1 MHRIILISLMIIS
14 LNAGAQTMGG
24 SWYGKADVVLDG
36 TFNNYLTELV
46 IKQKGNTV
54 EGIFGYYFR
63 NGYQSFFV
71 KGTYDPQTRQVSI
84 PNIPVVFYKANSID
98 GVTCNMS
105 FEGTLR
111 ISKVG
116 SFVRGAFSSDSKYK
130 YTCPELRVLFSQDSL
145 VQQDSVIN
153 NGMAKKLWQP
163 TVEDLIVIDDPKTA
177 DGPVI
182 KNAVTSAGLSRPEIK
197 GPSVSSNSLA
207 NLTNRF
213 KQRQTIVANELI
225 VASDSVRI
233 SFYDNGDIDG
243 DSISVFLNGNP
254 VLEKQMIS
262 AKALTIYV
270 KLDPNREFNDVA
282 MFAENLGRIPPN
294 TALMVIYDGETPQE
308 IFLTSNLTQNGS
320 VRIRKKQPPKR

>member
-1 MHRIILISLMIIS
+1 
-14 LNAGAQTMGG
+14 MGG

-46 IKQKGNTV
+46 IKQKGNKV

-63 NGYQSFFV
+63 NGYQSFYV

-84 PNIPVVFYKANSID
+84 PDIPVVFYKANSID

-111 ISKVG
+111 VSKVG
-116 SFVRGAFSSDSKYK
+116 SFVRGAFSSDSKYR

-163 TVEDLIVIDDPKTA
+163 SVEDIVVVDDA
-177 DGPVI
+177 DGPEI
-182 KNAVTSAGLSRPEIK
+182 KNAVTSNGLSRPT
-197 GPSVSSNSLA
+197 VNSPTIDTKS
-207 NLTNRF
+207 LTNRF
-213 KQRQTIVANELI
+213 KQRQTIVTKELA
-225 VASDSVRI
+225 VVSDSVRI

-262 AKALTIYV
+262 AKALTVYV
-270 KLDPNREFNDVA
+270 KLDPTKEFNDLA

-294 TALMVIYDGETPQE
+294 TALMVVYDGDTPQE
-308 IFLTSNLTQNGS
+308 VFLTSNLSQNGS
-320 VRIRKKQPPKR
+320 VRIRRKPVPKK

>member
-1 MHRIILISLMIIS
+1 M
-14 LNAGAQTMGG
+14 AG

-46 IKQKGNTV
+46 IKQKGNKV

-63 NGYQSFFV
+63 NGYQSFYV
-71 KGTYDPQTRQVSI
+71 KGTYDPQTRQISI
-84 PNIPVVFYKANSID
+84 PDIPVVFYKANSID

-111 ISKVG
+111 VSKVG

-145 VQQDSVIN
+145 VEKDSIIN
-153 NGMAKKLWQP
+153 SGMAKRLWQP
-163 TVEDLIVIDDPKTA
+163 TIEDVVVVDDA
-177 DGPVI
+177 DGPEI
-182 KNAVTSAGLSRPEIK
+182 KNAVTNNGLSRPTI
-197 GPSVSSNSLA
+197 VSPTIDTKS
-207 NLTNRF
+207 LTNRF
-213 KQRQTIVANELI
+213 KQRQTVVTNEI
-225 VASDSVRI
+225 AVSSDSIRI

-262 AKALTIYV
+262 AKALTVYI
-270 KLDPNREFNDVA
+270 KLDPTKEFNDLA

-294 TALMVIYDGETPQE
+294 TALMVVYDGDTPQE
-308 IFLTSNLTQNGS
+308 VFLTNNLQQNGS
-320 VRIRKKQPPKR
+320 VRIRQRKIPKK

>member
-1 MHRIILISLMIIS
+1 M
-14 LNAGAQTMGG
+14 AG

-46 IKQKGNTV
+46 IKQKGNKV

-63 NGYQSFFV
+63 NGYQSFYV
-71 KGTYDPQTRQVSI
+71 KGTYDPQTRQISI
-84 PNIPVVFYKANSID
+84 PDIPVVFYKANSID

-111 ISKVG
+111 VSKVG

-145 VQQDSVIN
+145 VEKDSIIN
-153 NGMAKKLWQP
+153 SGMAKKLWQP
-163 TVEDLIVIDDPKTA
+163 TIEDVVVVDEA
-177 DGPVI
+177 DGPDI
-182 KNAVTSAGLSRPEIK
+182 KNAVTSNGLSRPTI
-197 GPSVSSNSLA
+197 VSPTIDTKS
-207 NLTNRF
+207 LTNRF
-213 KQRQTIVANELI
+213 KQRQTVVTNELA
-225 VASDSVRI
+225 VSSDSIRI

-262 AKALTIYV
+262 AKALTVYI
-270 KLDPNREFNDVA
+270 KLDPTKEFNDLA

-294 TALMVIYDGETPQE
+294 TALMVVYDGDTPQE
-308 IFLTSNLTQNGS
+308 VFLTSNLQQNGS
-320 VRIRKKQPPKR
+320 VRIRQKKIPKK

>member
-1 MHRIILISLMIIS
+1 MHRIILISFLFIS
-14 LNAGAQTMGG
+14 LQSGAQTMAG

-46 IKQKGNTV
+46 IKQKGNKV

-63 NGYQSFFV
+63 NGYQSFYV
-71 KGTYDPQTRQVSI
+71 KGTYDPQTRQISI
-84 PNIPVVFYKANSID
+84 PDIPVVFYKANSID

-111 ISKVG
+111 VSKVG

-145 VQQDSVIN
+145 VEKDSIIN
-153 NGMAKKLWQP
+153 SGMAKKLWQP
-163 TVEDLIVIDDPKTA
+163 SVEDVVVVDDS
-177 DGPVI
+177 DGPEI
-182 KNAVTSAGLSRPEIK
+182 KNAVTSNGLSRPTI
-197 GPSVSSNSLA
+197 VSPTIDTKS
-207 NLTNRF
+207 LTNRF
-213 KQRQTIVANELI
+213 KQRQTVVTNELA
-225 VASDSVRI
+225 VSSDSIRI

-262 AKALTIYV
+262 AKALTVYI
-270 KLDPNREFNDVA
+270 KLDPTKEFNDLA

-294 TALMVIYDGETPQE
+294 TALMVVYDGDTPQE
-308 IFLTSNLTQNGS
+308 VFLTSNLQQNGS
-320 VRIRKKQPPKR
+320 VRIRQKKIPKK

>member
-1 MHRIILISLMIIS
+1 MCRIILISLLILSIKA
-14 LNAGAQTMGG
+14 NAQTMGG

-36 TFNNYLTELV
+36 TYNNYLTELV

-63 NGYQSFFV
+63 NGYQSFYV
-71 KGTYDPQTRQVSI
+71 KGTYDPKTRQVSI
-84 PNIPVVFYKANSID
+84 PNIPVVFYKANTID

-111 ISKVG
+111 VSKVG
-116 SFVRGAFSSDSKYK
+116 SFVRGAFNSDSKYK
-130 YTCPELRVLFSQDSL
+130 YLCPELRVLFSMDSL
-145 VQQDSVIN
+145 VQKDSVIS
-153 NGMAKKLWQP
+153 NGVAKKLWQP
-163 TVEDLIVIDDPKTA
+163 SNQDVVVIDDPDTK
-177 DGPVI
+177 DG
-182 KNAVTSAGLSRPEIK
+182 PEIK
-197 GPSVSSNSLA
+197 TATPIADLSKPDIKSPVIDGNALV
-207 NLTNRF
+207 TRF
-213 KQRQTIVANELI
+213 KKRQNIVANELK

-243 DSISVFLNGNP
+243 DSISVFLNGVP

-270 KLDPNREFNDVA
+270 KLDPSKEYNEIS

-294 TALMVIYDGETPQE
+294 TALMVVYDGDTPQE
-308 IFLTSNLTQNGS
+308 IFLTSSFSQNGT
-320 VRIRKKQPPKR
+320 VRIRQRPKQSP

>member
-1 MHRIILISLMIIS
+1 MHRIILISLLILS
-14 LNAGAQTMGG
+14 QQVGAQTMGG

-46 IKQKGNTV
+46 IKQKGNKV

-63 NGYQSFFV
+63 NGYQSFYV

-84 PNIPVVFYKANSID
+84 PDIPVVFYKANSID

-111 ISKVG
+111 VSKVG
-116 SFVRGAFSSDSKYK
+116 SFVRGAFSSDSKYR

-163 TVEDLIVIDDPKTA
+163 SVEDIVVVDDA
-177 DGPVI
+177 DGPEI
-182 KNAVTSAGLSRPEIK
+182 KNAVTSNGLSRPT
-197 GPSVSSNSLA
+197 VNSPTIDTKS
-207 NLTNRF
+207 LTNRF
-213 KQRQTIVANELI
+213 KQRQTIVTKELA
-225 VASDSVRI
+225 VVSDSVRI

-262 AKALTIYV
+262 AKALTVYV
-270 KLDPNREFNDVA
+270 KLDPTKEFNDLA

-294 TALMVIYDGETPQE
+294 TALMVVYDGDTPQE
-308 IFLTSNLTQNGS
+308 VFLTSNLSQNGS
-320 VRIRKKQPPKR
+320 VRIRRKPVPKK

>member
-1 MHRIILISLMIIS
+1 MHRIILISLLILS
-14 LNAGAQTMGG
+14 QQVGAQTMGG

-46 IKQKGNTV
+46 IKQKGNKV

-63 NGYQSFFV
+63 NGYQSFYV

-84 PNIPVVFYKANSID
+84 PDIPVVFYKANSID

-111 ISKVG
+111 VSKVG
-116 SFVRGAFSSDSKYK
+116 SFVRGAFSSDSKYR

-163 TVEDLIVIDDPKTA
+163 SVEDIVVVDDA
-177 DGPVI
+177 DGPEI
-182 KNAVTSAGLSRPEIK
+182 KNAVTNNGLSRPT
-197 GPSVSSNSLA
+197 VNSPTIDTKS
-207 NLTNRF
+207 LTNRF
-213 KQRQTIVANELI
+213 KQRQTIVTKELA
-225 VASDSVRI
+225 VVSDSVRI

-262 AKALTIYV
+262 AKALTVYV
-270 KLDPNREFNDVA
+270 KLDPTKEFNDLA

-294 TALMVIYDGETPQE
+294 TALMVVYDGDTPQE
-308 IFLTSNLTQNGS
+308 VFLTSNLSQNGS
-320 VRIRKKQPPKR
+320 VRIRRKPVPKK

>member
-1 MHRIILISLMIIS
+1 M
-14 LNAGAQTMGG
+14 AG

-46 IKQKGNTV
+46 IKQKGNKV

-63 NGYQSFFV
+63 NGYQSFYV
-71 KGTYDPQTRQVSI
+71 KGTYDPQTRQISI
-84 PNIPVVFYKANSID
+84 PDIPVVFYKANSID

-111 ISKVG
+111 VSKVG

-145 VQQDSVIN
+145 VEKDSIIN
-153 NGMAKKLWQP
+153 SGMAKKLWQP
-163 TVEDLIVIDDPKTA
+163 TIEDVVVVDDA
-177 DGPVI
+177 DGPDI
-182 KNAVTSAGLSRPEIK
+182 KNAVTSNGLSRPTI
-197 GPSVSSNSLA
+197 VSPTIDTKS
-207 NLTNRF
+207 LTNRF
-213 KQRQTIVANELI
+213 KQRQTVVTNELA
-225 VASDSVRI
+225 VSSDSIRI

-262 AKALTIYV
+262 AKALTVYI
-270 KLDPNREFNDVA
+270 KLDPTKEFNDLA

-294 TALMVIYDGETPQE
+294 TALMVVYDGDTPQE
-308 IFLTSNLTQNGS
+308 VFLTSNLQQNGS
-320 VRIRKKQPPKR
+320 VRIRQRKIPKK

>member
-1 MHRIILISLMIIS
+1 MCRILLISLLILS
-14 LNAGAQTMGG
+14 FKANAQTMGG

-36 TFNNYLTELV
+36 TYNNYLTELV

-63 NGYQSFFV
+63 NGYQSFYV
-71 KGTYDPQTRQVSI
+71 KGTYDPKTRQVSI
-84 PNIPVVFYKANSID
+84 PNIPVVFYKANTID

-111 ISKVG
+111 VSKVG
-116 SFVRGAFSSDSKYK
+116 SFVRGAFNSDSKYK
-130 YTCPELRVLFSQDSL
+130 YLCPELRVLFSMDSL
-145 VQQDSVIN
+145 VQKDSVIN
-153 NGMAKKLWQP
+153 NGVAKKLWQP
-163 TVEDLIVIDDPKTA
+163 SNQDVVVIDDPDTK
-177 DGPVI
+177 DG
-182 KNAVTSAGLSRPEIK
+182 PEIK
-197 GPSVSSNSLA
+197 TATTSADLNKPDIKSPVIDA
-207 NLTNRF
+207 NALVTRF
-213 KQRQTIVANELI
+213 KKRQNIVANELK

-243 DSISVFLNGNP
+243 DSISVFLNGVP

-270 KLDPNREFNDVA
+270 KLDPTKEYNEIS

-294 TALMVIYDGETPQE
+294 TALMVVYDGENPQE
-308 IFLTSNLTQNGS
+308 IFLTSSFSQNGT
-320 VRIRKKQPPKR
+320 VRIRQQPRQSP

>member
-1 MHRIILISLMIIS
+1 MHRIILISLLFIS
-14 LNAGAQTMGG
+14 LHSGAQTMAG

-46 IKQKGNTV
+46 IKQKGNKV

-63 NGYQSFFV
+63 NGYQSFYV
-71 KGTYDPQTRQVSI
+71 KGTYDPQTRQISI
-84 PNIPVVFYKANSID
+84 PDIPVVFYKANSID

-111 ISKVG
+111 VSKVG

-145 VQQDSVIN
+145 VEKDSIIN
-153 NGMAKKLWQP
+153 SGMAKKLWQP
-163 TVEDLIVIDDPKTA
+163 TIEDVVVVDDA
-177 DGPVI
+177 DGPDI
-182 KNAVTSAGLSRPEIK
+182 KNAVTSNGLSRPTI
-197 GPSVSSNSLA
+197 VSPTIDTKS
-207 NLTNRF
+207 LTNRF
-213 KQRQTIVANELI
+213 KQRQTVVTNELA
-225 VASDSVRI
+225 VSSDSIRI

-262 AKALTIYV
+262 AKALTVYI
-270 KLDPNREFNDVA
+270 KLDPTKEFNDLA

-294 TALMVIYDGETPQE
+294 TALMVVYDGDTPQE
-308 IFLTSNLTQNGS
+308 VFLTSNLQQNGS
-320 VRIRKKQPPKR
+320 VRIRQRKIPKK

>member
-1 MHRIILISLMIIS
+1 MHRIILISLLFIS
-14 LNAGAQTMGG
+14 LQSGAQTMAG

-46 IKQKGNTV
+46 IKQKGNKV

-63 NGYQSFFV
+63 NGYQSFYV
-71 KGTYDPQTRQVSI
+71 KGTYDPQTRQISI
-84 PNIPVVFYKANSID
+84 PDIPVVFYKANSID

-111 ISKVG
+111 VSKVG

-145 VQQDSVIN
+145 VEKDSIIN
-153 NGMAKKLWQP
+153 SGMAKKLWQP
-163 TVEDLIVIDDPKTA
+163 TIEDVVVVDDA
-177 DGPVI
+177 DGPDI
-182 KNAVTSAGLSRPEIK
+182 KNAVTSNGLSRPTI
-197 GPSVSSNSLA
+197 VSPTIDTKS
-207 NLTNRF
+207 LTNRF
-213 KQRQTIVANELI
+213 KQRQTVVTNEI
-225 VASDSVRI
+225 AVTSDSIRI

-262 AKALTIYV
+262 AKALTVYI
-270 KLDPNREFNDVA
+270 KLDPTKEFNDLA

-294 TALMVIYDGETPQE
+294 TALMVVYDGDTPQE
-308 IFLTSNLTQNGS
+308 VFLTSNLQQNGS
-320 VRIRKKQPPKR
+320 VRIRQRKIPKK

>member
-1 MHRIILISLMIIS
+1 MIIS
-14 LNAGAQTMGG
+14 LHAGAQTMGG

-46 IKQKGNTV
+46 IKQKGNKV

-63 NGYQSFFV
+63 NGYQSFYV

-84 PNIPVVFYKANSID
+84 PDIPVVFYKANSID

-153 NGMAKKLWQP
+153 NGMAKRLWQP
-163 TVEDLIVIDDPKTA
+163 SVEDVIVVDDS
-177 DGPVI
+177 DGPDI
-182 KNAVTSAGLSRPEIK
+182 KNAVTSAGLSRPNVASPTMDTK
-197 GPSVSSNSLA
+197 S
-207 NLTNRF
+207 LTNRF
-213 KQRQTIVANELI
+213 KSRQTIITNELK

-254 VLEKQMIS
+254 VIEKQVIS
-262 AKALTIYV
+262 AKALTVYV
-270 KLDPNREFNDVA
+270 KLDPTKEFNDLS

-294 TALMVIYDGETPQE
+294 TALMVVYDGETPQE
-308 IFLTSNLTQNGS
+308 VFLTSNLSQNGS
-320 VRIRKKQPPKR
+320 VRIRRKPTPKK